1 MENFSTSES
10 SLDAEVLGGFVCPPE
25 LAFEPRKPLTAGSA
39 TARCK
44 EWSRPS
50 RIDWNNAWSAG
61 TGTRSSTRRRR
72 PRATVDWAWKLP
84 RLLWQRRLPEALPP
98 CQNGIRL
105 SYQFSRRGD
114 GPLRGRSGFRRLEPR
129 PTRRIRALAPD
140 LGSGPD
146 DLSCM

>member
-1 MENFSTSES
+1 VTDRIVVLGDAEPRLRYGHSSHDKSLKGGERIQVENFSTSES

-44 EWSRPS
+44 EWSRTS

-105 SYQFSRRGD
+105 SYQFSRLGD
-114 GPLRGRSGFRRLEPR
+114 GP
-129 PTRRIRALAPD
+129 
-140 LGSGPD
+140 
-146 DLSCM
+146 